1 MFQLALYGI
10 SIAFGL
16 VAWGLVAAWYI
27 WPELRRRPR
36 ADALRPLLLLHC
48 FRFVGLAF
56 LVPGVVSPDLQ
67 PAFALPAAYGDLVA
81 AILALVAL
89 AGLQSRLGI
98 ALVWIFN
105 LWGSADLFYAFYQG
119 NIVELEP
126 GQLGAAYFVVT
137 VVVPL
142 LFVTHGLAFML
153 LFKGDVVRRVPAP

>member
-56 LVPGVVSPDLQ
+56 LVPGVVSPDLP
-67 PAFALPAAYGDLVA
+67 PAFALPAAYGDLIA

-98 ALVWIFN
+98 ALVWVFN
-105 LWGSADLFYAFYQG
+105 LWGTADLVYAFYQG
-119 NIVELEP
+119 NLVELEP

-137 VVVPL
+137 VIVPL

-153 LFKGDVVRRVPAP
+153 LFRGDVVRRVSAP